1 MEYEIVTYEF
11 ICVNGLSL
19 DYVDSIKTLNIHFQ
33 INVSYEKRKQQDF
46 FEHLMR
52 SYMLVLNGVFAHFF
66 YYAFQ

>member
-11 ICVNGLSL
+11 ICVNGL
-19 DYVDSIKTLNIHFQ
+19 DYVDSIKILNIHFQ

>member
-1 MEYEIVTYEF
+1 MEW
-11 ICVNGLSL
+11 NMKLLRMNLSAL
-19 DYVDSIKTLNIHFQ
+19 TADYVDSIKRLNIHFQ

>member
-11 ICVNGLSL
+11 ICVNGL
-19 DYVDSIKTLNIHFQ
+19 DYVDSIKRLNIHFQ

>member
-1 MEYEIVTYEF
+1 MKLLRMNLSALTA
-11 ICVNGLSL
+11 SL